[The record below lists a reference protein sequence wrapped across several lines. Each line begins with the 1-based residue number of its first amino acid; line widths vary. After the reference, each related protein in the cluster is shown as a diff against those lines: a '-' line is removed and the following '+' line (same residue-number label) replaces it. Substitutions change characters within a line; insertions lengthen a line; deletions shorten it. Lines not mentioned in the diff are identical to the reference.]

1 MESQVLTIIL
11 AAGKGTRMKSGLA
24 KVLHPVA
31 GKPMISHVIN
41 SASPISSSVVVIV
54 GYQGDKVKETLG
66 TGYTY
71 VRQEEQLGTGHAVLQ
86 AKKLIK
92 KHQGQVLILCGDT
105 PLLREKTLSELVDA
119 QRETGAGVAVLT
131 ADIDNPRGYGRIIRN
146 EAGNQ
151 IIKIVEDS
159 DASDEERLVN
169 EINSGVYCFDSNQ
182 LSEALENL
190 TNDNAQGEYYLTD
203 TIAYLR
209 NKGEVVVPVK
219 VDDSREIIGV
229 NDRRNLAR
237 AERVLRNRII
247 NYHLANGVSIIDPDT
262 TYIDSTVEIG
272 QDSVIYPFTYIEGRT
287 RIGSEVV
294 VGPHSHLINA
304 EIGDRSKLL
313 DSTVIKDSKI
323 GEDTNIGPFAYIRP
337 GCQIAS
343 GVKVGDFVELKKA
356 KIGEN
361 TKVPHLSYVGDAEIG
376 ENSNIGAGTIF
387 ANYDGKKKHKTK
399 VGNNAFIGSNTTLIA
414 PVTVGNRGKTGA
426 GAVVTKDV
434 PGGVTVVGVPAR
446 KFKKDNI
453 EGDK

>member
-1 MESQVLTIIL
+1 M
-11 AAGKGTRMKSGLA
+11 
-24 KVLHPVA
+24 
-31 GKPMISHVIN
+31 
-41 SASPISSSVVVIV
+41 
-54 GYQGDKVKETLG
+54 
-66 TGYTY
+66 
-71 VRQEEQLGTGHAVLQ
+71 
-86 AKKLIK
+86 
-92 KHQGQVLILCGDT
+92 
-105 PLLREKTLSELVDA
+105 
-119 QRETGAGVAVLT
+119 AVLT

-343 GVKVGDFVELKKA
+343 GVKVGDFVELKKS
-356 KIGEN
+356 K
-361 TKVPHLSYVGDAEIG
+361 D
-376 ENSNIGAGTIF
+376 
-387 ANYDGKKKHKTK
+387 
-399 VGNNAFIGSNTTLIA
+399 
-414 PVTVGNRGKTGA
+414 RGKYQSSSFELCRGC
-426 GAVVTKDV
+426 
-434 PGGVTVVGVPAR
+434 
-446 KFKKDNI
+446 
-453 EGDK
+453 